1 MKNMLCTS
9 LLALTAMSVQTAQAG
24 DASCNA
30 RYNTVVF
37 VYPKPVGDPIYD
49 KLSENAKSMRNSS
62 PEGILDATF
71 GKGQYEV
78 VKIDDVPLTAN
89 GKSVVSEKL
98 HNDKAVL
105 ITGADGKP
113 KITPTHTGWR
123 YIYAAEPFDDGV
135 RTDIRIERFDKTPVT
150 GKPMLLHARWTAI
163 VNKAVLQDWTVAS
176 YPYGFVTQM
185 YVTDC
190 PLAHNR

>member
-1 MKNMLCTS
+1 MKNMLCAS
-9 LLALTAMSVQTAQAG
+9 LLAFTAMSVQMAQAG

-49 KLSENAKSMRNSS
+49 KLSENAKSMRDSS
-62 PEGILDATF
+62 PESILDATF
-71 GKGQYEV
+71 GKGLYEV
-78 VKIDDVPLTAN
+78 VKIDDIPLTAN
-89 GKSVVSEKL
+89 GEPVMSEKL
-98 HNDKAVL
+98 HNDEPVL

-123 YIYAAEPFDDGV
+123 YVYTGEPVDDGV

-150 GKPMLLHARWTAI
+150 GKPMLLHAKWTAI
-163 VNKAVLQDWTVAS
+163 VNKAELQDWTVPS

-185 YVTDC
+185 DVTDC
-190 PLAHNR
+190 PLARNR